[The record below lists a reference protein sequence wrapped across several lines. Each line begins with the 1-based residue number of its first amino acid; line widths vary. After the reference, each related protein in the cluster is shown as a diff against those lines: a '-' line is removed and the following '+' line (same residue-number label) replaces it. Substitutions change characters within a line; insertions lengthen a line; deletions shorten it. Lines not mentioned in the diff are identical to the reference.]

1 MREPH
6 LSVLIPVHDEA
17 RTLSV
22 VLERVAAIPV
32 DKELIV
38 VDDGSTD
45 ATPAILARWVAD
57 QRLAVVITQPHRGK
71 GAAVRAAIRRA
82 AGEICVIQ
90 DADLEYDPR
99 DVPRLIEPIQR
110 GRADVVFGSRLAPG
124 APERTFTSFGHLAG
138 NRALSCLARVLYGT
152 PLTDIET
159 GYKAF
164 RTEVLRALPLRED
177 RFGIEP
183 EITAQVCK
191 RRLRIAEV
199 PISYHGREHEDGK
212 EIGWRDGL
220 DAVRVLLACRVR

>member
-6 LSVLIPVHDEA
+6 LSVLIPAHNEA
-17 RTLSV
+17 LTLSE

-32 DKELIV
+32 DKEVIV

-45 ATPAILARWVAD
+45 ATAAILTRWCAA
-57 QRLAVVITQPHRGK
+57 QRDAIVVTQPHRGK

-82 AGEICVIQ
+82 TGEICVIQ

-99 DVPRLIEPIQR
+99 DVARLIEPIER
-110 GRADVVFGSRLAPG
+110 GRADVVFGSRLSPG
-124 APERTFTSFGHLAG
+124 APARSFTSFGHLAG
-138 NRALSCLARVLYGT
+138 NRLLSRLASVLYDT

-164 RTEVLRALPLRED
+164 RTETLRALPLRED

-199 PISYHGREHEDGK
+199 PISYHGRKHADGK
-212 EIGWRDGL
+212 KIGWRDAL
-220 DAVRVLLACRVR
+220 EAVRVLVTCRLR